1 MPTFSFRKVDV
12 FLFNTAAVVTL
23 NTMYTHV
30 QIGLAQTNWNTYKA
44 TNMAAVTIDIMT
56 STYRTTKFFLWS
68 LDF

>member
-1 MPTFSFRKVDV
+1 MPTFFFRKVDV

-44 TNMAAVTIDIMT
+44 TNMAAATININVSSMN
-56 STYRTTKFFLWS
+56 YKCL
-68 LDF
+68 

>member
-12 FLFNTAAVVTL
+12 FLFNTVAVVTL

-44 TNMAAVTIDIMT
+44 TNMAAVTINIMT

-68 LDF
+68 VDF

>member
-1 MPTFSFRKVDV
+1 MATFSFRKVDV

-30 QIGLAQTNWNTYKA
+30 QIGLAQTYRNTYKA

-56 STYRTTKFFLWS
+56 STYRTTKFFLWV